1 MEHADLL
8 ERIAGTLRH
17 DVGPAV
23 ADEYART
30 QAYMAAVV
38 LGKLAAEMRAKAA
51 DAAADG
57 ADLDALFADL
67 AVLAEGGPLP
77 RALTGAL
84 EAAARERSDAHLSR
98 LVEQLYTARE
108 ALGAQRFDALLGRVR
123 QTLRARLARALAYS
137 A

>member
-38 LGKLAAEMRAKAA
+38 LGKLAAEMRAYAA
-51 DAAADG
+51 DAAADR
-57 ADLDALFADL
+57 ADLDALFTDL
-67 AVLAEGGPLP
+67 AALAAGEPLP

-84 EAAARERSDAHLSR
+84 ESAARERSDAHLSR
-98 LVEQLYTARE
+98 LVEQLYAARE
-108 ALGAQRFDALLGRVR
+108 TLGAARFDALLGRVR
-123 QTLRARLARALAYS
+123 QTLRARLTRALAYS

>member
-8 ERIAGTLRH
+8 ERIAATLRH
-17 DVGPAV
+17 EVGPAV
-23 ADEYART
+23 TDEYART

-84 EAAARERSDAHLSR
+84 ESAARERSDAHLSR
-98 LVEQLYTARE
+98 LVEQLYAARE